1 MHGVTEW
8 WRDAVIYQ
16 IYPRSFSDGDG
27 DGMGDL
33 AGITAR
39 MGYLA
44 DLGVD
49 ALWLSPVFASPQV
62 DHGYDI
68 SDYRDID
75 PLFGTLADMDELIAT
90 AHDHGIKVTLDFV
103 PNHTSDAHAW
113 FRAAVAAGRGSAER
127 ARYLFR
133 DGRGPGGGEPPNN
146 WKSVFGGPS
155 WTRVTEPDGSPG
167 QWYYHLFAPEQPD
180 LNWRNPEVVEEF
192 ADVLRFWLDRGADGF
207 RIDVS
212 DALIKDDAWPDTATG
227 DPIIPKDDASPVH
240 EIYREFRRVMDA
252 YPGDRMAVIETG
264 APDDIVALFL
274 RPDEM
279 HLAFNFTFVHAGF
292 DGPRLRAA
300 IDSSLAANAQVGAP
314 TTWVTDNHDTPRSV
328 SRLGQNATL
337 TGAYVPGTMASG
349 IFQAVDLELGTR
361 RARAL
366 ALVLLALP
374 GPAYIYNGQ
383 ELGLPNVDDLPEE
396 VLQDPIWERSGH
408 TVRGRDGC
416 RIPMP
421 WTTGANLGFTR
432 ARAKPWLPI
441 PRSWATLS
449 VASQQASGDS
459 MLALYRAAL
468 ATRRSSPVLG
478 RGTLRWVSSA
488 GEAQDSLAF
497 DLVGAEHTVRVV
509 VNLSGAAIDLPAGEL
524 LLASQP
530 VVAGQLPAIAAAWVA
545 VPPTPS
551 LTDRIGSAIS
561 ELADAISAR
570 PAGRSGA

>member
-1 MHGVTEW
+1 MTQW

-16 IYPRSFSDGDG
+16 IYPRSFADGDG

-44 DLGVD
+44 ELGVD
-49 ALWLSPVFASPQV
+49 ALWLSPCFASPQV

-90 AHDHGIKVTLDFV
+90 AHDYGIKVTLDFV
-103 PNHTSDAHAW
+103 PNHTSDQHAW
-113 FRAAVAAGRGSAER
+113 FQAAVSAGRGSPER
-127 ARYLFR
+127 DRYLFR

-155 WTRVTEPDGSPG
+155 WTRVEEPDGSPG
-167 QWYYHLFAPEQPD
+167 QWYYHLFAAEQPD

-192 ADVLRFWLDRGADGF
+192 VSILRFWMDRGADGF

-212 DALIKDDAWPDTATG
+212 DALIKDDTFPDTATG
-227 DPIIPKDDASPVH
+227 DPIIPKGDDSPVH
-240 EIYREFRRVMDA
+240 DVYRQFRRAMDA

-264 APDDIVALFL
+264 AEDDIVALFI

-279 HLAFNFTFVHAGF
+279 HLAFNFRFVHAGF
-292 DGPRLRAA
+292 DGPGLRSA
-300 IDSSLAANAQVGAP
+300 IDSSLAANAGVGAP

-328 SRLGQNATL
+328 SRLGQNAVL

-349 IFQAVDLELGTR
+349 VFQEVDLELGTR

-374 GPAYIYNGQ
+374 GAAYIYNGQ
-383 ELGLPNVDDLPEE
+383 ELGLPNVDDLPDD
-396 VLQDPIWERSGH
+396 VLQDPIWERSGR

-416 RIPMP
+416 RVPMP

-432 ARAKPWLPI
+432 SRATPWLPI
-441 PRSWATLS
+441 PKDWATLS
-449 VASQQASGDS
+449 VASQRASGDS
-459 MLALYRAAL
+459 MLSLYRSAL
-468 ATRRSSPVLG
+468 ALRRTSPALG
-478 RGTLRWVSSA
+478 RGELRWVSSPD
-488 GEAQDSLAF
+488 EATDLISF
-497 DLVGAEHTVRVV
+497 DMVGGDRTVRVI
-509 VNLSGAAIDLPAGEL
+509 VNLSGAAIDLPDGEL
-524 LLASQP
+524 LLASEP
-530 VVAGQLPAIAAAWVA
+530 VVAGQLPAISAAW
-545 VPPTPS
+545 
-551 LTDRIGSAIS
+551 I
-561 ELADAISAR
+561 AR
-570 PAGRSGA
+570 PESPGVQARLGALVQLVADVIDPRR